1 MARIV
6 LKISGEYLGGKK
18 GFGFDEQ
25 VMESVTNQIV
35 KVHDKNI
42 EIIITMGGGNFFRG
56 NKNISLIDRVAAD
69 NIGMLAT
76 VMNGLFFAICTREKR
91 QKNLLDV
98 CY

>member
-25 VMESVTNQIV
+25 VIESVTNQIV

-42 EIIITMGGGNFFRG
+42 EIIIIIGGGNFFS
-56 NKNISLIDRVAAD
+56 SLALTTEAVS
-69 NIGMLAT
+69 
-76 VMNGLFFAICTREKR
+76 VEK
-91 QKNLLDV
+91 
-98 CY
+98 